1 MPSTPLNFLNP
12 SFGTRNYATA
22 GVPGAANPNL
32 GTRDQTGLANA
43 FGTSPIIRN
52 HYGES
57 DAAVAFQQYS
67 GENEDF
73 AHYSRSFV
81 PAGGVPEELYTNVRA
96 KNLTDA
102 DVAAAKLGTPYSPT
116 VGSPGAGNGFD
127 PNSLPDVAG
136 LVPAAA
142 QPSTLNPRDA
152 AYQNYGTGGGDIGTA
167 GPARIFKLGVGS
179 AFGNTRGV

>member
-1 MPSTPLNFLNP
+1 MPYVPTVLSNP

-32 GTRDQTGLANA
+32 GTRDQTGLRSA
-43 FGTSPIIRN
+43 FATSPIFSG
-52 HYGES
+52 HYTETE
-57 DAAVAFQQYS
+57 AAAAFQEYS

-73 AHYSRSFV
+73 ANYRRSFV
-81 PAGGVPEELYTNVRA
+81 PAGGVPEELYTNVRD
-96 KNLTDA
+96 KNLTDTA
-102 DVAAAKLGTPYSPT
+102 IAAAKLGTPYSPT

-152 AYQNYGTGGGDIGTA
+152 AYQNYATGGGDIGTA
-167 GPARIFKLGVGS
+167 GPARTFKLGVGS
-179 AFGNTRGV
+179 AFGNTREV